1 MYRDECAR
9 GERGP
14 GAAPGCAGRA
24 VGRFPRENAAFNTRA
39 ARPRRVHRHLTL
51 RPFVGEGPGVKGA
64 LHPQRPMRTG
74 RRTAP
79 QNRTR
84 AVAIPGVFFTSLGRR
99 RGVLTEPEAFLK
111 RATYN
116 RLSATSHNR
125 EGDCR
130 QPGPTSSRRP
140 QAGDS
145 PPLGSGF
152 DRSPADGISHSAQL
166 WPSRHIRS
174 PCPQTSKI

>member
-1 MYRDECAR
+1 MREGREGTWCGAGLCGTRCWAFSTGKRRFQYAR
-9 GERGP
+9 
-14 GAAPGCAGRA
+14 GAAPACPPTSYPSPLRGRGAG
-24 VGRFPRENAAFNTRA
+24 
-39 ARPRRVHRHLTL
+39 
-51 RPFVGEGPGVKGA
+51 GEGA

-84 AVAIPGVFFTSLGRR
+84 AVAIPGVFFTSPGRR